1 MGKGIF
7 KAVFLAVLV
16 VFAAGTAWAQSTPDQ
31 GDVQADNMQIVKE
44 KIKTDKKFLIA
55 TNMNLTEKEDKAFWP
70 IYETYQ
76 KDLSAL
82 NERALRNISNYAEN
96 VDKVTDDLA
105 KKVVTEQIAIDTD
118 RQKLRQSYLPKFS
131 RVIPY
136 KKVMRYYQLENKIQ
150 AVINFEAAKA
160 IPLVD

>member
-96 VDKVTDDLA
+96 EDKMTDDLA

-131 RVIPY
+131 RVIPH